1 VEFKLYTTFPTHL
14 GGVYENK
21 NVNLQD
27 IMKRFHLI
35 ILIAGLLATT
45 VAASAYNDNRNAR
58 VDSLE
63 ALLKGD
69 NPPTGQKLM
78 YICEEL
84 MRGYL
89 PVDAAKAE
97 KYGRMALALSYETGD
112 PQIRQYVLRHFG
124 LLSYGREDFTEAID
138 RFNQALAIADSM
150 AQSGRYTQQ
159 DIDDAQSALYG
170 SIANVYNLQG
180 KSHLAIHYYQLALPI
195 FERNGWLESQAVL
208 HHNIAELYLA
218 MGNHDKAE
226 AHYRKAIG
234 KGQESGDSLMV
245 ALPQRGL
252 AKVYI
257 EKGWYAEAQQTL
269 QSACRYQQAHKEDDA
284 PGYADVMASMARL
297 NLMEGHRNLQQA
309 KAYAREAAAM
319 TDHEMMFEDK
329 SNIMAV
335 NCEVAMAARQWEEAL
350 TYGLQAIHDDSTAT
364 HSEAGYYKLLA
375 EIYIQLG
382 QKDKAQ
388 QMVDKMHGMMS
399 RYATEHYQSGLSQME
414 VIYETEKKKA
424 EIEALSHDRRMYG
437 WMLVGAVG
445 VLVML
450 VGLLVYRQMANRRQR
465 ALLAAKVA
473 LETETKERHI
483 IARDL
488 HDSLGGMLSLLKINL
503 GKEDKTTDETVRQ
516 VDNIMAE
523 LRRVSHHLMPE
534 ELLHGG
540 LATALHD
547 FAVSTP
553 GARFQTTGDIRMSK
567 EQELAL
573 YRCAYELVNNALRHA
588 QASHITIELMQQQNE
603 VTLSVCDDG
612 TGICEGETGG
622 MGIKNISE
630 RIAPYHG
637 TVNTVTGRGT
647 GTETHITINV

>member
-1 VEFKLYTTFPTHL
+1 
-14 GGVYENK
+14 
-21 NVNLQD
+21 
-27 IMKRFHLI
+27 MKRFHLI

-45 VAASAYNDNRNAR
+45 GAASAYNDHRNAR

-63 ALLKGD
+63 ALLKSD
-69 NPPTGQKLM
+69 NPPKGEKLM
-78 YICEEL
+78 YVCDEL

-89 PVDAAKAE
+89 PIDAAKAE
-97 KYGRMALALSYETGD
+97 KYGKTALALSYETGNQ
-112 PQIRQYVLRHFG
+112 QIRQYVLRHFG

-138 RFNQALAIADSM
+138 RFNQALAITDSM

-180 KSHLAIHYYQLALPI
+180 KGHLAIHYYQLALPI

-208 HHNIAELYLA
+208 YYNIAELYLA
-218 MGNHDKAE
+218 MGNNDKAE
-226 AHYRKAIG
+226 NHYQKAVE
-234 KGQESGDSLMV
+234 KGQESGDSMMV
-245 ALPQRGL
+245 AMPQRGL

-257 EKGWYAEAQQTL
+257 KKGRYAEAQQTL
-269 QSACRYQQAHKEDDA
+269 QSAYRYYQAHKADDA

-297 NLMEGHRNLQQA
+297 NLMEGHRDLQKA
-309 KAYAREAAAM
+309 KAYAREAASM
-319 TDHEMMFEDK
+319 TDHEMLFEDR

-335 NCEVAMAARQWEEAL
+335 NCEVAMAAGKWEEAL
-350 TYGLQAIHDDSTAT
+350 KYGLQTIHDDSAAT
-364 HSEAGYYKLLA
+364 HSDAGCYELLA

-388 QMVDKMHGMMS
+388 QMVNKMHNMMS

-414 VIYETEKKKA
+414 VIHETEKKKA
-424 EIEALSHDRRMYG
+424 EIETLSHDRKMYG
-437 WMLVGAVG
+437 WMLVGAAG
-445 VLVML
+445 VLLML
-450 VGLLVYRQMANRRQR
+450 VGLLIYRQIANRRQR

-473 LETETKERHI
+473 LETEMKERHI

-503 GKEDKTTDETVRQ
+503 EQKEKPTSEIVRQ
-516 VDNIMAE
+516 VDNIMVE

-534 ELLHGG
+534 ELLNGG
-540 LATALHD
+540 LVTALHD

-553 GARFQTTGDIRMSK
+553 GARFQATGDIRLGK

-573 YRCAYELVNNALRHA
+573 YRCAYELVNNSLKHA
-588 QASHITIELMQQQNE
+588 KANLIAIELMQQQNE
-603 VTLSVCDDG
+603 VTLTVSDDG
-612 TGICEGETGG
+612 TGIAEEETGG
-622 MGIKNISE
+622 MGMKNIRE
-630 RIAPYHG
+630 RITPYNG
-637 TVNTVTGRGT
+637 TVNVVTGADSGR
-647 GTETHITINV
+647 ETHITIKV